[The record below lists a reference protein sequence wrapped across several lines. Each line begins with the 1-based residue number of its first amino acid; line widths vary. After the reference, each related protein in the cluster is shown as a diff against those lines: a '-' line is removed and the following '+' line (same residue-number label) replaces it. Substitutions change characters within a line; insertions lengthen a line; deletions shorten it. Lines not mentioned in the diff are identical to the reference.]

1 MYIVSHIDTNSRAW
15 LTVSVVQSCHSA
27 GVYIRNARSRK
38 PSYSFR
44 NYQEAV
50 IQEGAQHR
58 VERDALRRGQGPYI
72 HTRKEA
78 VSMTAKQM
86 VSNDPNLH
94 KVSLILSS
102 SFPGID
108 GNSVREWNFIVIAY
122 KVCTLHMTW
131 VCHDMCA
138 WSLHQGGPGLPQGV
152 PVPFPIYQF
161 LNTLL
166 LLYCKIRWVHFQR
179 VGWLSL

>member
-1 MYIVSHIDTNSRAW
+1 MYIVSHIDTNIRAW

-27 GVYIRNARSRK
+27 GVYIRNERSRK

-58 VERDALRRGQGPYI
+58 VERDALNSGQGPYI

-86 VSNDPNLH
+86 VSNDPNLY

-102 SFPGID
+102 NFPGID
-108 GNSVREWNFIVIAY
+108 GNSVRE
-122 KVCTLHMTW
+122 
-131 VCHDMCA
+131 
-138 WSLHQGGPGLPQGV
+138 
-152 PVPFPIYQF
+152 
-161 LNTLL
+161 
-166 LLYCKIRWVHFQR
+166 
-179 VGWLSL
+179 